1 MEMKHACV
9 LLGSNDENYF
19 GQDVLKKK
27 KYLYNRRIRKL
38 R

>member
-27 KYLYNRRIRKL
+27 VFI
-38 R
+38 